1 MPFSHFTDTNN
12 VHERQERVHLG
23 DPQPTGSI
31 FRPQQS
37 RYSVG
42 ADVCL
47 PVAIPH
53 QIAQTITLI
62 ERCLSP
68 TRAINLY
75 RTWET
80 EHAAVVMAKP
90 PLHKD
95 MLINGCKPMKE
106 NGQTTISNSDAHLS
120 QYFSHSFTPQAS
132 QKLHSDL

>member
-1 MPFSHFTDTNN
+1 MTLHRICAFRLAPVSFSRFTDTNN

-23 DPQPTGSI
+23 DPRPTGSI
-31 FRPQQS
+31 FRSERS

-75 RTWET
+75 KAWET
-80 EHAAVVMAKP
+80 EQAAVVIAKP
-90 PLHKD
+90 PLQGRTYKR
-95 MLINGCKPMKE
+95 M
-106 NGQTTISNSDAHLS
+106 
-120 QYFSHSFTPQAS
+120 QANEGE
-132 QKLHSDL
+132 

>member
-1 MPFSHFTDTNN
+1 MKRLFIAFVRFVWHQCCSLVSDTNN
-12 VHERQERVHLG
+12 AHERQERVHLG
-23 DPQPTGSI
+23 DPRPTGSI
-31 FRPQQS
+31 FRSERS

-75 RTWET
+75 KAWET
-80 EHAAVVMAKP
+80 EQAAVVIAKP
-90 PLHKD
+90 PLQGHTYKR
-95 MLINGCKPMKE
+95 M
-106 NGQTTISNSDAHLS
+106 
-120 QYFSHSFTPQAS
+120 QANEGE
-132 QKLHSDL
+132 